1 MHVRNHCIECH
12 GQRLHVLYL
21 NSPNVHF
28 KMLDTSCYFGL
39 LQVNVGCVPKK
50 IMFNTAVHAE
60 MIKDHKDYGFDVEL
74 KQFTWGYDTCSCIKA
89 MSFSC
94 AVCVCVCGGGCR
106 GHTSIPH
113 ENSNL

>member
-1 MHVRNHCIECH
+1 
-12 GQRLHVLYL
+12 
-21 NSPNVHF
+21 
-28 KMLDTSCYFGL
+28 MLDTTCNFGL

-74 KQFTWGYDTCSCIKA
+74 KQFTWGYDTCSCTQV

-94 AVCVCVCGGGCR
+94 AELEGVGRQGQDPPG
-106 GHTSIPH
+106 IF
-113 ENSNL
+113 NLMKFTL

>member
-1 MHVRNHCIECH
+1 M
-12 GQRLHVLYL
+12 LYL
-21 NSPNVHF
+21 NFPNVHF
-28 KMLDTSCYFGL
+28 KMLDTTCNFGLLIL

-94 AVCVCVCGGGCR
+94 AVFGGFFWGGGGR
-106 GHTSIPH
+106 V
-113 ENSNL
+113 